1 LFLSI
6 RHCRY
11 PLGIRALAATVTLF
25 LCAVAR
31 ADEGS
36 DLEKAYGAYVAHR
49 YDDAEAR
56 LRRLLDGKDA
66 LKDADSVADAR
77 MYLGA
82 VLIAEGRKEEADRVF
97 EQLLL
102 DKPDYQ
108 PDPLRVALPALDAV
122 VDAHTRLRDALRTI
136 LADRVRREQEEQ
148 KRIEGEKTRAEAA
161 LRQLE
166 TLASQEVIVERHS
179 RWEALLPF
187 GVGQFQNGDR
197 ALGWTFLVTESLLA
211 AGSAVGIGLGLY
223 NESQAYDAFTN
234 GQGTAPGYQARASDS
249 VVVGDVLGLSF
260 AAVAALGVAQAE
272 LGFVP
277 ERVHVQP
284 RKHAF
289 GFAPS
294 APSPSPG
301 PAPSPSTPSPSS
313 TPAPTSLSTRAPMPP
328 AGGVSLA
335 VGPLGFA
342 LVGRF

>member
-1 LFLSI
+1 M
-6 RHCRY
+6 
-11 PLGIRALAATVTLF
+11 
-25 LCAVAR
+25 AR
-31 ADEGS
+31 GDESS
-36 DLEKAYGAYVAHR
+36 DLEKAYGAYVAHQ

-56 LRRLLDGKDA
+56 FRRLLDGKGGA

-82 VLIAEGRKEEADRVF
+82 VLVAEGRKEEADRVF
-97 EQLLL
+97 EQLLR

-122 VDAHTRLRDALRTI
+122 ADARTRLYDELRKI
-136 LADRVRREQEEQ
+136 QAERVRRDLEERQ
-148 KRIEGEKTRAEAA
+148 RIEDGKIKAEAA
-161 LRQLE
+161 MRELE
-166 TLASQEVIVERHS
+166 ALASQEVIVERHS

-197 ALGWTFLVTESLLA
+197 ALGWTFLVGESLLV
-211 AGSAVGIGLGLY
+211 AGSAIGLGLALY

-234 GQGTAPGYQARASDS
+234 GQETASGYQARASDA

-260 AAVAALGVAQAE
+260 AAVAALGIVQAE

-284 RKHAF
+284 RKHPY
-289 GFAPS
+289 GLLPPPSGPVPSSPGSTSS
-294 APSPSPG
+294 APMAPPPLTLSGASPSP
-301 PAPSPSTPSPSS
+301 A
-313 TPAPTSLSTRAPMPP
+313 A
-328 AGGVSLA
+328 GVSFA

>member
-1 LFLSI
+1 M
-6 RHCRY
+6 
-11 PLGIRALAATVTLF
+11 
-25 LCAVAR
+25 AR
-31 ADEGS
+31 GDESS
-36 DLEKAYGAYVAHR
+36 DLEKAYGAYVAHQ

-56 LRRLLDGKDA
+56 LRRLLDGSGGA
-66 LKDADSVADAR
+66 LKDADSMADAR

-82 VLIAEGRKEEADRVF
+82 VLVAEGRKEEADRVF

-122 VDAHTRLRDALRTI
+122 VDARARLRDALRTI
-136 LADRVRREQEEQ
+136 QADRVRRELEER
-148 KRIEGEKTRAEAA
+148 KRIEEAKSKAEAA

-166 TLASQEVIVERHS
+166 ALASQEVIVERHS

-211 AGSAVGIGLGLY
+211 AGSAIGLGLSLY
-223 NESQAYDAFTN
+223 NESQAYDAFTS
-234 GQGTAPGYQARASDS
+234 GQGTAQGYQARASDA
-249 VVVGDVLGLSF
+249 VVVGDAMSLGF
-260 AAVAALGVAQAE
+260 AAVAALGIVQAE
-272 LGFVP
+272 IGFVP

-284 RKHAF
+284 RKHRL

-294 APSPSPG
+294 SETPAPAPSA
-301 PAPSPSTPSPSS
+301 PAPSPAPSS
-313 TPAPTSLSTRAPMPP
+313 GATSSSGPRTGMSFAI
-328 AGGVSLA
+328 
-335 VGPLGFA
+335 GPLGIT

>member
-6 RHCRY
+6 RHCRC
-11 PLGIRALAATVTLF
+11 PLGIRGLAVTVTLL
-25 LCAVAR
+25 LCAVAHG
-31 ADEGS
+31 DESS

-56 LRRLLDGKDA
+56 LRRLLDGKDGA

-136 LADRVRREQEEQ
+136 VADRVRHEQEER
-148 KRIEGEKTRAEAA
+148 KRIEGEKTKEEAA

-211 AGSAVGIGLGLY
+211 AGSAVGLGLGLY
-223 NESQAYDAFTN
+223 NESQAYEAFTN

-260 AAVAALGVAQAE
+260 AAVAALGIVQAE

-277 ERVHVQP
+277 ERVRVQP

-289 GFAPS
+289 GVAPS
-294 APSPSPG
+294 APASSSSPG
-301 PAPSPSTPSPSS
+301 PSPSAPAPSS
-313 TPAPTSLSTRAPMPP
+313 TPAPSSRTTLPTS
-328 AGGVSLA
+328 GVSFA
-335 VGPLGFA
+335 IGPLGFA